1 MNDEGRWFS
10 RLLAHASGWCPFIPR
25 CRSVLESF
33 MRCSLRLLLSAFVAF
48 GLMMPSVS
56 RGDEPPATLL
66 GLPLVFRDD
75 FESGNL
81 DRWEPSEPKA
91 WKIDIQNG
99 NKVGS
104 QFQHLVT
111 KTPVRSPFNRSV
123 AKDVIVWNCVLD
135 VKLQSTARDYPHRS
149 LCLFFGYQDPAH
161 LYYVHLGQKTDDHAN
176 QIFIVNNEPRKKIST
191 KTTEGTKWDNEW
203 HHARVVRE
211 VESGKIE
218 VFFDDM
224 NVPVMTAVD
233 KTFAWGQVGIGSFD
247 DTGHFDD
254 VLVYGTKVARP
265 AAATKQN

>member
-1 MNDEGRWFS
+1 
-10 RLLAHASGWCPFIPR
+10 
-25 CRSVLESF
+25 

-48 GLMMPSVS
+48 GLMMPSVL
-56 RGDEPPATLL
+56 RCEEPPATLL
-66 GLPLVFRDD
+66 GLPLVFRED

-91 WKIDIQNG
+91 WKIDVRNG

-104 QFQHLVT
+104 QFQHIVT

-123 AKDVIVWNCVLD
+123 VKDVIVGDCVLD

-176 QIFIVNNEPRKKIST
+176 QIFIVNNEPRTKIST
-191 KTTEGTKWDNEW
+191 TTTEGTKWDNEW

-224 NVPVMTAVD
+224 KEPVMTAVD
-233 KTFAWGQVGIGSFD
+233 KTFTWGQVGIGSFD

-254 VLVYGTKVARP
+254 VLVYGTQVARP
-265 AAATKQN
+265 AVK